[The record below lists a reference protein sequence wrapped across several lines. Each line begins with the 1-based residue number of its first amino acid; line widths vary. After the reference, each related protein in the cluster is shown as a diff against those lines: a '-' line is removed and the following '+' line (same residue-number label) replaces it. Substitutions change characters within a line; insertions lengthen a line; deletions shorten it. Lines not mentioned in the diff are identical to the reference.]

1 MQGIGCKNCKSRNQ
15 NLALFSEYLSLPLIG
30 LSRELLT
37 CVRQSARKPVRQKF
51 NLRSREYILVTLFQP
66 ITKQPC
72 CDWQKFP
79 FHCLFV
85 RLSYETT
92 HVDNLEVLG
101 FSIYYIYFVSD
112 SYLAVLQQSF
122 WSKICQ
128 SFLFYMALQK
138 CQHKITLLPFHNNI

>member
-37 CVRQSARKPVRQKF
+37 CVRLSARKPVRQKF
-51 NLRSREYILVTLFQP
+51 QP
-66 ITKQPC
+66 IRKQPC

-85 RLSYETT
+85 RLSYETR
-92 HVDNLEVLG
+92 HVDNLEFLG